1 MKKTIAVGCFCII
14 VIVTVWSTNRSQ
26 VLNDAMSMLQLNVG
40 QNNAQMVSTDMGLE
54 LLPKDSQVI
63 IGLQGGVF
71 DSPIT
76 ASIRE
81 WLNKEGSSSSF
92 KSTLPD
98 QLAFIDTLSTKEAC
112 GYDLGDK
119 IQSIYLGV
127 ISFGSV
133 DVGGPLKIV
142 INLKQSSYQEINQCL
157 GKQYIAYR
165 QQAKISENKDLD
177 LQFSTMEQGRLVLMK
192 TDTETMWLRW
202 VNDQRAL
209 IEFNDKK
216 PQRVTNSNG
225 ILDNKAMVRLLNRV
239 DQNGS
244 IWLTVLKSR
253 LGRETLRDIH
263 GSFMMT
269 DSIKGSLTIQSDS
282 QENAEKMH
290 KTASETIASVPQM
303 LPILVPFEKVFSVTK
318 NPNHEVMINML
329 MSPEL
334 VKQAGTLI
342 KAQFAHK

>member
-26 VLNDAMSMLQLNVG
+26 VLNDAMSMLRLNVG
-40 QNNAQMVSTDMGLE
+40 QNDAQMASTDMGLE
-54 LLPKDSQVI
+54 LLSKDSGVI

-81 WLNKEGSSSSF
+81 WLNKEGGNYSSKPYPLNYVGAIIF
-92 KSTLPD
+92 N
-98 QLAFIDTLSTKEAC
+98 LSTKEAC
-112 GYDLGDK
+112 GYELFDK
-119 IQSIYLGV
+119 IQSIFVG
-127 ISFGSV
+127 IPSAGSARA
-133 DVGGPLKIV
+133 V

-165 QQAKISENKDLD
+165 QNAKILKNKDLD
-177 LQFSTMEQGRLVLMK
+177 LQFSTMEQGRLVSLK
-192 TDTETMWLRW
+192 TNAGIMWLRW

-303 LPILVPFEKVFSVTK
+303 LPILVPFEKVFSVAK

-342 KAQFAHK
+342 KAQVAHK

>member
-40 QNNAQMVSTDMGLE
+40 QNDAQMVSTDMGLE
-54 LLPKDSQVI
+54 LLPKDSGVI

-76 ASIRE
+76 ASVRE

-92 KSTLPD
+92 KSTLPFPFD
-98 QLAFIDTLSTKEAC
+98 AFTEMLSTQESC
-112 GYDLGDK
+112 GYEVFDK
-119 IQSIYLGV
+119 IQSIFVG
-127 ISFGSV
+127 IPSAGSARA
-133 DVGGPLKIV
+133 V
-142 INLKQSSYQEINQCL
+142 INLKQSSYKEINQCL

-165 QQAKISENKDLD
+165 QNAKILKNKDLD
-177 LQFSTMEQGRLVLMK
+177 LQFSTMEQGRLVSLK
-192 TDTETMWLRW
+192 TNAGIMWLRW

-225 ILDNKAMVRLLNRV
+225 ILDNKATVALLNRV

-244 IWLTVLKSR
+244 IWLTVLKNA
-253 LGRETLRDIH
+253 LVPEKLNEQVGDIY

-269 DSIKGSLTIQSDS
+269 DNIKGSLTIQYGS
-282 QENAEKMH
+282 QKITEGLRKSILEQ
-290 KTASETIASVPQM
+290 IASIPQISPT
-303 LPILVPFEKVFSVTK
+303 LAPFEKMFSVTT